1 MGRVVLSPGHWGAGK
16 ALSLAVTNWLPSEE
30 QTSRDQ
36 PDDVHGDD
44 SERELAPVLPHVLR
58 VVDQLREHFGK
69 PITLLSSYRSPAYNA
84 AIDGAAAKSFHM
96 RFQALDISVEG
107 KTPKQVFAVLKKWRD
122 AGKFRGGLG
131 LYRTFVHIDTRGSD
145 ATWGE

>member
-1 MGRVVLSPGHWGAGK
+1 MNRLRIILPLCLIGSAATAEQTMSDLLA
-16 ALSLAVTNWLPSEE
+16 AAQAIEDQLSLANSLSGSIHGYGHSTYVVEDGVTDAALIN
-30 QTSRDQ
+30 QTM
-36 PDDVHGDD
+36 VN
-44 SERELAPVLPHVLR
+44 
-58 VVDQLREHFGK
+58 
-69 PITLLSSYRSPAYNA
+69 AYNA

>member
-1 MGRVVLSPGHWGAGK
+1 MKNYTFEEWFELLGVKHFTAAEFTDYFKVRRRG
-16 ALSLAVTNWLPSEE
+16 VTNS
-30 QTSRDQ
+30 
-36 PDDVHGDD
+36 
-44 SERELAPVLPHVLR
+44 APMPEMWQQIVPTLR